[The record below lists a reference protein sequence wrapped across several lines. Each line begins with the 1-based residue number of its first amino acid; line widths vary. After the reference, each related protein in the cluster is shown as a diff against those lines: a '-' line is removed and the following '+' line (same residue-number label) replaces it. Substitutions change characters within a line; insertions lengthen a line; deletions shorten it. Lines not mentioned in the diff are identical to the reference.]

1 MAELGSPI
9 LGGIESARG
18 VMSPGITRSAAE
30 DRMVMTSLVGGLS
43 IRLDRITRDL
53 ANTTDV
59 VERIRLSIDQNTFL
73 ERQKEAL
80 EQERETRLAEQQ
92 LREGQESLIERK
104 IESTAVVPAQKAA
117 VRAQSSLNN
126 LMGLFTA
133 LLGGWLTV
141 KVFSNFQ
148 NIQKFT
154 LKKLGDTKDF
164 IQGAFTNIGNLFKNI
179 GTSFSNLF
187 TNIGRIDSILK
198 NSFNND
204 LFKGGFGLIKDLFE
218 KAYNGLINFNPAQ
231 LNPFIDPN
239 AGGGSPPGPGEPDRP
254 GGSQE
259 AQTSGFSTN
268 LNLLSNNSPTINN
281 LFGGT
286 NMFSGINPESFLGEG
301 SSKLNTE
308 YGFNGFKDSG
318 LGMMG
323 SAAFTSDVVKNLFDI
338 SGQTPM
344 GGSSSNTS
352 GPIPLQVISAPS
364 NQPPV
369 TRAEGLTAPAEPQTN
384 VVVSAAPSPQVS
396 VVPPSLNRDGNNLPN
411 ISSSNPDNFY
421 VYYSMVNYN
430 VVI

>member
-53 ANTTDV
+53 ADTTDV
-59 VERIRLSIDQNTFL
+59 VERIRASIDQNTFL

-80 EQERETRLAEQQ
+80 EQERERRLAEQQ

-104 IESTAVVPAQKAA
+104 IESAAVAPAQKEAIK
-117 VRAQSSLNN
+117 AQSSLNN
-126 LMGLFTA
+126 LMGLFA
-133 LLGGWLTV
+133 GLLGGWLTV

-154 LKKLGDTKDF
+154 LEKLGDTKEF
-164 IQGAFTNIGNLFKNI
+164 IQGAFANIGDLFKNI

-187 TNIGRIDSILK
+187 TNIGRIDNILK
-198 NSFNND
+198 NSFNDD
-204 LFKGGFGLIKDLFE
+204 LFKGGFTFLKNVFENALGLLNPSNFLGIGGDTTRTGTSTSTSASGTDTSLSLSLGTSPLSMDISGGTSLS
-218 KAYNGLINFNPAQ
+218 AYNFN
-231 LNPFIDPN
+231 LNPENVFG
-239 AGGGSPPGPGEPDRP
+239 A
-254 GGSQE
+254 
-259 AQTSGFSTN
+259 TSGVAETLGTQATQQSTN
-268 LNLLSNNSPTINN
+268 LTDVGFNLGSILQNNYSEMFKDSTR
-281 LFGGT
+281 
-286 NMFSGINPESFLGEG
+286 MFSGLSLSAPE
-301 SSKLNTE
+301 N
-308 YGFNGFKDSG
+308 
-318 LGMMG
+318 
-323 SAAFTSDVVKNLFDI
+323 
-338 SGQTPM
+338 QTPM
-344 GGSSSNTS
+344 S
-352 GPIPLQVISAPS
+352 GAGPVPLQVAPFRPES
-364 NQPPV
+364 V
-369 TRAEGLTAPAEPQTN
+369 ERAEGLGPESKPQTN

-396 VVPPSLNRDGNNLPN
+396 VVPPSLNRDGNSLPN